1 MCKGSER
8 PGVSLQGSVLWT
20 SWPKIW
26 DLTCCRCE
34 ALKHLYILTLTR
46 LMIMQMCVY
55 DALWFINRRWTGSC
69 SSSRLMGKS
78 CIFQKQLRC
87 IWVCHRWEFNHSD
100 NTHNSGECEFITLPY
115 QGFYWEIQCVPE
127 VWAGACLISSEFKVC
142 VFDRKPM

>member
-26 DLTCCRCE
+26 DLTCCRCDS
-34 ALKHLYILTLTR
+34 LKHLYILTLTR
-46 LMIMQMCVY
+46 LMIMQMLVY
-55 DALWFINRRWTGSC
+55 DALWVINRRWTGSC

-87 IWVCHRWEFNHSD
+87 IWVCHRWEFNR
-100 NTHNSGECEFITLPY
+100 THNSIWGMWIHNTSISVLLLRNSVRSWSLSWCLFNKLRVCIWKHVQSL
-115 QGFYWEIQCVPE
+115 CV
-127 VWAGACLISSEFKVC
+127 W
-142 VFDRKPM
+142 